1 MDSVLGV
8 VKQQLA
14 IIPPELVKPICVGA
28 VAIIIFLLL
37 IFFALC
43 VLYINARPT
52 APVIK
57 KSERKDQNQKK
68 EEQTTK
74 QIKMKYEDLPII
86 SGRLGEILAL
96 NGLINAGPITKI
108 FFQVLEVI
116 KNTTY
121 DIRWRYKLPC
131 LMMVGPENSGKSTIL
146 NSLKFEYLTSDDS
159 TTPMWKLFKKG
170 AIFEMPKPDVA
181 EKESTFWSFLSELFM
196 FIRPRRP
203 LDGLIIT
210 LSADMLLSKSSD
222 IETYAKDLFAKV
234 FAFQHD
240 INFRLPIYVIVT
252 KCDVIPGFTDF
263 AHLLDHQSK
272 QQIFG
277 WSNPNSINT
286 AFSSA
291 CIQDLFNTI
300 NTGIRRAL
308 LIFAKRKEVSEDL
321 RNAVLFETYFNQLK
335 NPLALYLN
343 TMFQSHN
350 PSDGLLLRGV
360 YFTGRPKEIEISDE
374 LLEPSALSP
383 KPYSHIN
390 LKNESTYNDELY
402 FLQDLFSEK
411 IFKEHNIAYPIRNDA
426 IDMTKTIFR
435 NKLIFAGTSL
445 FISIGWFYGNFHI
458 RDKINRYF
466 RTFSTIKSMMVK
478 LQRME
483 EQLANAEDQVLLN
496 QQTKTLLQSMP
507 IMSRFEFMSF
517 FVPQSWFSHLYK
529 QMTDTVSLIFDS
541 VVIRA
546 MFIDLN
552 MNTKNVLGGLE
563 PNDDDQEQY
572 AHQDLFDISSFIT
585 FRKLKEFTDQIA
597 TLKRLTKEYN
607 SIRTLEDRKSMIDL
621 TNSLFK
627 DKFDIVEEMRMR
639 SPNKKLLPPQF
650 DLKLFK
656 EPIENRLIEVFNAF
670 INEVFNGTVEKILQ
684 NICEDID
691 KLSLASKQASISYSN
706 ADLARV
712 YQKTVLLSDIMQNK
726 NFAWR
731 CDEHFMPSKD
741 WAGMVDTL
749 NASEI
754 VSMDCIKD
762 LLRSAEIEFQKFK
775 DKIRAHKTTMTGTI
789 IAENLESLSPSFE
802 TFQKELKTI
811 LDFPFICTPP
821 SSTLTT
827 VIMDDKMLMW
837 DVRRL
842 KELADLIEQYYTFA
856 GTMPA
861 DMRVQYFDN
870 YKTICRKCFYPT
882 AQAMLGNAQIFDDL
896 PLGNAR
902 TLLEDAYKRQADNIR
917 KSSIYLGKV
926 AKFFSEVCD
935 EDSMKDCGF
944 AAMVVSHY
952 MGLLEKVD
960 ALFNLETPYS
970 TGGAVFDGWNGDRNP
985 KFLNIGEEQALKKY
999 LLSQFNRLKFLAK
1012 DLASPVV
1019 ELLSMPPFA
1028 INLRDQTLLDKWRE
1042 IITSIDDYEAQKPGN
1057 SIAALESFLSDTLKQ
1072 VSINSFDPQGEI
1084 KSISEDSG
1092 DFFATKRA
1100 DVAKALIS
1108 RADLI
1113 QYDKAAASYKA
1124 IQSFFNKS
1132 LAHKFPFGDSEE
1144 EATLTDIEKLIKIY
1158 DQQSTNLESVLEGN
1172 AKRKQINPQVFDFLK
1187 SMDKL
1192 IPFLRTWISH
1202 VKSSDAQSAIVSFT
1216 VALRPSPETE
1226 AFTSSVLE
1234 RQLRV
1239 KNVEVQDNGNAV
1251 FFNNDPVEMQFSW
1264 VEDADEK
1271 PYENNLPK
1279 NLKVEQPN
1287 ATFSFTGRWGMF
1299 RLIEEHKM
1307 NKEVEYPNGILVQ
1320 FDVPVIN
1327 QSNDILTSKMVLKI
1341 TPQMKDGDKITPMT
1355 WPVFPSI
1362 CPDLHATEASFIE
1375 EGTAAATQPSAQM
1388 EQELQE
1394 AAESSSEE

>member
-639 SPNKKLLPPQF
+639 SPNKKLLPTQF

-656 EPIENRLIEVFNAF
+656 EPIENRLIEV
-670 INEVFNGTVEKILQ
+670 LM
-684 NICEDID
+684 
-691 KLSLASKQASISYSN
+691 
-706 ADLARV
+706 
-712 YQKTVLLSDIMQNK
+712 LL
-726 NFAWR
+726 
-731 CDEHFMPSKD
+731 
-741 WAGMVDTL
+741 
-749 NASEI
+749 
-754 VSMDCIKD
+754 
-762 LLRSAEIEFQKFK
+762 
-775 DKIRAHKTTMTGTI
+775 
-789 IAENLESLSPSFE
+789 
-802 TFQKELKTI
+802 
-811 LDFPFICTPP
+811 
-821 SSTLTT
+821 
-827 VIMDDKMLMW
+827 
-837 DVRRL
+837 
-842 KELADLIEQYYTFA
+842 
-856 GTMPA
+856 
-861 DMRVQYFDN
+861 
-870 YKTICRKCFYPT
+870 
-882 AQAMLGNAQIFDDL
+882 
-896 PLGNAR
+896 
-902 TLLEDAYKRQADNIR
+902 
-917 KSSIYLGKV
+917 
-926 AKFFSEVCD
+926 
-935 EDSMKDCGF
+935 
-944 AAMVVSHY
+944 
-952 MGLLEKVD
+952 
-960 ALFNLETPYS
+960 
-970 TGGAVFDGWNGDRNP
+970 
-985 KFLNIGEEQALKKY
+985 
-999 LLSQFNRLKFLAK
+999 
-1012 DLASPVV
+1012 
-1019 ELLSMPPFA
+1019 
-1028 INLRDQTLLDKWRE
+1028 
-1042 IITSIDDYEAQKPGN
+1042 
-1057 SIAALESFLSDTLKQ
+1057 
-1072 VSINSFDPQGEI
+1072 
-1084 KSISEDSG
+1084 
-1092 DFFATKRA
+1092 
-1100 DVAKALIS
+1100 
-1108 RADLI
+1108 
-1113 QYDKAAASYKA
+1113 
-1124 IQSFFNKS
+1124 
-1132 LAHKFPFGDSEE
+1132 
-1144 EATLTDIEKLIKIY
+1144 
-1158 DQQSTNLESVLEGN
+1158 
-1172 AKRKQINPQVFDFLK
+1172 
-1187 SMDKL
+1187 
-1192 IPFLRTWISH
+1192 
-1202 VKSSDAQSAIVSFT
+1202 
-1216 VALRPSPETE
+1216 
-1226 AFTSSVLE
+1226 
-1234 RQLRV
+1234 
-1239 KNVEVQDNGNAV
+1239 
-1251 FFNNDPVEMQFSW
+1251 
-1264 VEDADEK
+1264 
-1271 PYENNLPK
+1271 
-1279 NLKVEQPN
+1279 
-1287 ATFSFTGRWGMF
+1287 
-1299 RLIEEHKM
+1299 
-1307 NKEVEYPNGILVQ
+1307 
-1320 FDVPVIN
+1320 
-1327 QSNDILTSKMVLKI
+1327 
-1341 TPQMKDGDKITPMT
+1341 
-1355 WPVFPSI
+1355 
-1362 CPDLHATEASFIE
+1362 
-1375 EGTAAATQPSAQM
+1375 
-1388 EQELQE
+1388 
-1394 AAESSSEE
+1394 